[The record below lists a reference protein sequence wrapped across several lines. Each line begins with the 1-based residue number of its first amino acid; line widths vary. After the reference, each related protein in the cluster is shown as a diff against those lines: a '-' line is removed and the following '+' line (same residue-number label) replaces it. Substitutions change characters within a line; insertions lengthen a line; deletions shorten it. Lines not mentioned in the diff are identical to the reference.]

1 MLGGKWCIKM
11 VLGRLRSWLKDFT
24 KSKEESKVDAPV
36 SLPTLE
42 SEQQQIGCSFIQWY
56 NQRQSSNWLY
66 VDVSPAVIKHLR
78 SHFQELV
85 SQTITAADK
94 ILAHQFNLLGS
105 GDYIPLDPD
114 RSQTPHFSP
123 NTLQPSS
130 PNSPDSY
137 NYHPIDWYLDP
148 ITNLRFPQGIP
159 HKQWNLLEMRPG
171 SADIKLPW
179 ELARC
184 QHWVTLGQAYRLTED
199 ERYAKEIA
207 YELADFMVAN
217 PIGIGINWTC
227 TMDVAL
233 RALNWSLGL
242 ALIRSCETLPPDFW
256 QSAYS
261 ALFAHGVFI
270 YNNLENNY
278 EVTSNHFLSNVV
290 GLYYLAKVFHD
301 LPQGQIWEKFC
312 RESLEQEIQV
322 QVLEDGADYESSI
335 PYHRLVTE
343 LFLGAARLAQFY
355 NEPLSEAYLKRL
367 HQMVDFLLG
376 VLRPDGLMPQV
387 GDADDGR
394 LHIFTHYGTW
404 QPQDARHL
412 LAPAALLLKES
423 AWLSYAGVDGVWEA
437 AWWGFDLERRQE
449 AEGRRQKTGGSP
461 DETNSPPGDESRG
474 EWPFAPVEKD
484 RNLPPLCKEF
494 PQAGLTVFR
503 EQGNYLLISN
513 GVVGTKGFGNHKHND
528 QLGFECHINSIP
540 LLVDPG
546 SYVYTSDFEAR
557 NLFRSTGYHNTL
569 RIDGEEQ
576 NEMRPEWIFRLFETA
591 HGKSLGF
598 HCTQEYSEYQGQ
610 HIGYQRLKSPIIHE
624 RRFRFLQQSGTLYI
638 CDRLQGRGSHLLEW
652 HFHFAPEVNV
662 TLQGEGVYQISA
674 QNQHFFFCTPQ
685 TLAGEV
691 NQAWYSPS
699 YGVKIPCQSLDL
711 TINAELES
719 ANDWFFTLAP
729 EADYSSLILNSK
741 F

>member
-1 MLGGKWCIKM
+1 M
-11 VLGRLRSWLKDFT
+11 VLVRLGSWLKHFA
-24 KSKEESKVDAPV
+24 KGKEESKAAPPV

-42 SEQQQIGCSFIQWY
+42 SDQQQIGCSFTQWY

-85 SQTITAADK
+85 SETITTADK

-114 RSQTPHFSP
+114 RSETPYCSA
-123 NTLQPSS
+123 NTLSASS
-130 PNSPDSY
+130 PSPS
-137 NYHPIDWYLDP
+137 YHPIDWYLDP
-148 ITNLRFPQGIP
+148 ITKLRFPQGIP

-179 ELARC
+179 ELGRC

-199 ERYAKEIA
+199 DRYAREIA
-207 YELADFMVAN
+207 DELADFMVAN

-233 RALNWSLGL
+233 RALNWALGL

-290 GLYYLAKVFHD
+290 GLYYLAKVFSD

-312 RESLEQEIQV
+312 RDSLEQEIQV

-343 LFLGAARLAQFY
+343 LFLGGARLAQFD

-367 HQMVDFLLG
+367 HQMVDFLVG

-394 LHIFTHYGTW
+394 LHIFTRYGTW

-412 LAPAALLLKES
+412 LAPAAQLLQES

-437 AWWGFDLERRQE
+437 AWWGFDIEGRQEPEGRRQEAGGRRQE
-449 AEGRRQKTGGSP
+449 AEGRGQKVSTRTP
-461 DETNSPPGDESRG
+461 TEDFILTDGD
-474 EWPFAPVEKD
+474 
-484 RNLPPLCKEF
+484 LPSLSKEF
-494 PQAGLTVFR
+494 PQAGLTVIR
-503 EQGNYLLISN
+503 EGGNYLLISN

-528 QLGFECHINSIP
+528 QLGFECHIDRVP
-540 LLVDPG
+540 LIVDPG

-557 NLFRSTGYHNTL
+557 NLFRSTSYHNTL

-576 NEMRPEWIFRLFETA
+576 NEMRPEWLFRLFETA

-598 HCTQEYSEYQGQ
+598 HSTQEYSEYQGQ
-610 HIGYQRLKSPIIHE
+610 HIGYQRLKSPVIHQ

-638 CDRLQGRGSHLLEW
+638 CDRLQGTGYHLLEW
-652 HFHFAPEVNV
+652 HFHFAPGVDV
-662 TLQGEGVYQISA
+662 TSQGEGVYRISA
-674 QNQHFFFCTPQ
+674 QNQHFVFYTPK

-711 TINAELES
+711 TIKAELES
-719 ANDWFFTLAP
+719 SNDWFFALAS
-729 EADYSSLILNSK
+729 EVHYSSSEWEKHLSEALGAK
-741 F
+741 HLRE